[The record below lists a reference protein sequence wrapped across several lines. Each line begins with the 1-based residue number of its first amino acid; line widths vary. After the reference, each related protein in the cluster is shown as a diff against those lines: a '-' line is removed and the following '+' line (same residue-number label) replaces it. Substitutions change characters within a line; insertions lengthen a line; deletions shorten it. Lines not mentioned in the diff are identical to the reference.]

1 MEDEEKKR
9 EEGVRVGGAAPLDP
23 QPEEMK
29 GASPQPAVSA
39 PAAADACRAQEPQ

>member
-1 MEDEEKKR
+1 M
-9 EEGVRVGGAAPLDP
+9 VRGAALLDP